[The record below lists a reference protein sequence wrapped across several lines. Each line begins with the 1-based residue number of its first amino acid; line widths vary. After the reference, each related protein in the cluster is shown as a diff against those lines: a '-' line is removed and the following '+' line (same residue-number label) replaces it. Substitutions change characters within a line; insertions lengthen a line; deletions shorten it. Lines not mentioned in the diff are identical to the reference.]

1 MSLWSLRQLNAFTVG
16 TPPLLPTFTVAWLN
30 SHFFFLLFFKCT
42 DPLNPGK
49 TINHPSIN
57 ERPSLGDKKK
67 KNVSGATGALS
78 VLSERPISSS
88 ATSYHPQRPEE
99 TTEIPTELF
108 PAAAQSPLQRH
119 PVNWLFNIYSTI
131 RHCYLY
137 AKVPWIAPVLKW
149 QRFAKT
155 LFLNPIPYFAHH
167 L

>member
-1 MSLWSLRQLNAFTVG
+1 MRSPLELHRYYQLSLLRDS
-16 TPPLLPTFTVAWLN
+16 TPIFL
-30 SHFFFLLFFKCT
+30 FLLLFKCT

-99 TTEIPTELF
+99 TTEIATELC
-108 PAAAQSPLQRH
+108 PAAAQSPLQ
-119 PVNWLFNIYSTI
+119 
-131 RHCYLY
+131 
-137 AKVPWIAPVLKW
+137 WIL
-149 QRFAKT
+149 
-155 LFLNPIPYFAHH
+155 
-167 L
+167 

>member
-1 MSLWSLRQLNAFTVG
+1 MRSPLELHRYYQLSLLRDS
-16 TPPLLPTFTVAWLN
+16 TPIFL
-30 SHFFFLLFFKCT
+30 FLLLFKCT

-99 TTEIPTELF
+99 TTEIATELC
-108 PAAAQSPLQRH
+108 PAAAQSPLQWILWIDYLIFIQLLDIVIYMQKCREL
-119 PVNWLFNIYSTI
+119 PLFWNDKDLPKLFSWTQSHTLHTIYNLCLT
-131 RHCYLY
+131 
-137 AKVPWIAPVLKW
+137 APD
-149 QRFAKT
+149 
-155 LFLNPIPYFAHH
+155 
-167 L
+167 